1 MLKESEDDNIQYR
14 VGMMLINGKGVEKDL
29 KKGIEFLEASAENGN
44 PNAQY
49 QIAKIYLDS
58 GEGDPVK
65 INAAIKYLENVA
77 NKGKNSM
84 AHYQLGKLYIDK
96 QFLYFNAKKGI
107 EHLQIAADQNNEYAQ
122 FRLGILY
129 LQGRIVTRNLRI
141 AEKYLTQSAE
151 NGNEYA
157 ADVLKQ
163 LKENRFKLKG
173 KPYVMRSLKVSIGN
187 LKSILKNEK
196 EKALNMK
203 IYRENEWNAEMK
215 AKKERESEVL

>member
-1 MLKESEDDNIQYR
+1 M
-14 VGMMLINGKGVEKDL
+14 
-29 KKGIEFLEASAENGN
+29 
-44 PNAQY
+44 
-49 QIAKIYLDS
+49 
-58 GEGDPVK
+58 
-65 INAAIKYLENVA
+65 
-77 NKGKNSM
+77 
-84 AHYQLGKLYIDK
+84 
-96 QFLYFNAKKGI
+96 
-107 EHLQIAADQNNEYAQ
+107 
-122 FRLGILY
+122 
-129 LQGRIVTRNLRI
+129 QGRIVTRNLRI

>member
-1 MLKESEDDNIQYR
+1 M
-14 VGMMLINGKGVEKDL
+14 GMSI
-29 KKGIEFLEASAENGN
+29 F
-44 PNAQY
+44 
-49 QIAKIYLDS
+49 
-58 GEGDPVK
+58 
-65 INAAIKYLENVA
+65 
-77 NKGKNSM
+77 
-84 AHYQLGKLYIDK
+84 
-96 QFLYFNAKKGI
+96 
-107 EHLQIAADQNNEYAQ
+107 
-122 FRLGILY
+122 
-129 LQGRIVTRNLRI
+129 
-141 AEKYLTQSAE
+141 
-151 NGNEYA
+151 